1 MSFKKPNRMNNSVE
15 IESDG
20 INVFATMSVKAKPV
34 GIVILLI
41 FVLFLIVAFILIV
54 STFEKNEIGKLILPT
69 LILFILFI
77 FLPIRYLLW
86 NLFGKEN
93 LIVNTKTISYWY
105 DYGFIRTNLKTIKYD
120 RLATDF
126 LSNRKENEKEFGN
139 LIFYNYNKDTNL
151 PELIHQ
157 TSVYIELEKLKEIDL
172 LIQNIFENEFN
183 DKQGFMGY
191 SLN

>member
-1 MSFKKPNRMNNSVE
+1 
-15 IESDG
+15 
-20 INVFATMSVKAKPV
+20 MSVKAKPV